1 MTDREK
7 FISNVTASLGRST
20 VLVPSDESG
29 TDSTAIFE
37 DAATAKSH
45 ADRAMSY
52 ASERST
58 ELIDRMANMAA
69 VNGWKVHR
77 AGNPEDAAD
86 LIADISEQKGAKSVL
101 RSTHEVLTQIGVDS
115 AVTNTGATLG
125 VTEHSGSIDAN
136 KIEQAKSD
144 AFTADIGITGVDYAI
159 AETGTVVLHPRNG
172 LSRLVSLAPPTHI
185 AVLRPNEVLDSLTE
199 LFAMERNDY
208 LSGDLAGSM
217 NLISGPS
224 KTADIEGTTVT
235 GIHGPL
241 EVHLIILENR

>member
-1 MTDREK
+1 MTDRAK
-7 FISNVTASLGRST
+7 FIASVTSSLGRSE
-20 VLVPSDESG
+20 VLSPSEEAADA
-29 TDSTAIFE
+29 STAVFE
-37 DAATAKSH
+37 NADTAKAN
-45 ADRAMSY
+45 ADRAMSD
-52 ASERST
+52 ASERSDT
-58 ELIDRMANMAA
+58 LTAQMAA
-69 VNGWKVHR
+69 MAATNGWKVHR

-86 LIADISEQKGAKSVL
+86 LIASICEQKGAKSVL
-101 RSTHEVLTQIGVDS
+101 RSNHDVLSQIGVDS

-125 VTEHSGSIDAN
+125 VTEHDGENSEAN
-136 KIEQAKSD
+136 IQDAKSA

-159 AETGTVVLHPRNG
+159 AETGTVVLHPRSG

-185 AVLRPNEVLDSLTE
+185 AVLRSGEVLDSLDE

-224 KTADIEGTTVT
+224 KMADIEGTTVT

-241 EVHLIILENR
+241 EVHLIILENG